1 MEKSTVKNN
10 IRKKEDK
17 MEQISEISGT
27 EKQKPFVYENGKFY
41 FTRQG
46 ERFVFFIMTIIMLIF
61 GLLYKAGIIG

>member
-1 MEKSTVKNN
+1 
-10 IRKKEDK
+10 